1 MTFYSDMATAATR
14 LVTQFG
20 KSMLL
25 RRTVGATINPVT
37 GTRSGGTVTNLAVT
51 GLFTKLTTKDIQ
63 RVASIGG
70 SAQTVDRLNGSEVV
84 IKLTAAVEPLR
95 SDRVVDGADMYEIVD
110 VDEANPA
117 GTVIGYSLIARKVS

>member
-37 GTRSGGTVTNLAVT
+37 GTRSGGTVTNLATT

-63 RVASIGG
+63 RVSALSG
-70 SAQTVDRLNGSEVV
+70 SANRLNGSEVV
-84 IKLTAAVEPLR
+84 IKLTAAVEPLL

-117 GTVIGYSLIARKVS
+117 GTVIAYSLIARKVS

>member
-20 KSMLL
+20 KPMLL

-63 RVASIGG
+63 RVSALPG
-70 SAQTVDRLNGSEVV
+70 SANRLNGSEVV

>member
-37 GTRSGGTVTNLAVT
+37 GTRSGGTVTNLATT

-63 RVASIGG
+63 RVSALSGG
-70 SAQTVDRLNGSEVV
+70 ANRLNGSEVV
-84 IKLTAAVEPLR
+84 IKLTAAVEPLL

-117 GTVIGYSLIARKVS
+117 GTVIAYSLIARKVS

>member
-37 GTRSGGTVTNLAVT
+37 GTRSGGTVTNLAAT

-63 RVASIGG
+63 RVSALSG
-70 SAQTVDRLNGSEVV
+70 SANRLNGSEVV
-84 IKLTAAVEPLR
+84 IKLTAAVEPLL

-117 GTVIGYSLIARKVS
+117 GTVIAYSLIARKVS